1 MSVRLNLPVV
11 SVVGGAGGECPGPHV
26 EGEHT
31 APVAGAVVTARLSAA
46 PGMAES
52 VLGGRADRG
61 HSEAGLLRPQVPRK
75 RQAEAPGNQE
85 E

>member
-26 EGEHT
+26 EGEHA
-31 APVAGAVVTARLSAA
+31 APVARAVVTSRLSAA
-46 PGMAES
+46 PGMAER

-61 HSEAGLLRPQVPRK
+61 HSEAGLLGPEGPRQ